1 MPWRATSLWALSGDG
16 AMKLSRYEAH
26 MRRRAARRDALENP
40 HSHSPDQEDILSPE
54 ADEATQEADEAP
66 FALSPEMIA
75 PPLDEKPLVA
85 EADGQLP
92 EPEPD
97 VEDAP
102 NVADAAED
110 ESEVIVVPVPEVAV
124 VNGPVEQAPED
135 AVDEVPA
142 PLPLLWP
149 NLRSVPLDARHLTR
163 NRLITARRE
172 DPAHVAFDVL
182 RTKLLA
188 ALRAKGWHRVAIT
201 SPTPDCGKSF
211 VAANL
216 AISLSRQPSVH
227 TVLMDLDLR
236 RPSLARTLG
245 LSAPGPIASF
255 LKGDTSLE
263 QQFVRP
269 AENALNIGENLAFG
283 LNDRVESYAAELLQA
298 PRTGEVLDNLY
309 ARLRPDVVL
318 FDMPPALYYDDA
330 LGFRPQFDGVLLV
343 IGGGRSTAQ
352 EVRDVKRRFGAET
365 PLLGVVMNRA
375 EDGDIAKYGY

>member
-1 MPWRATSLWALSGDG
+1 MN
-16 AMKLSRYEAH
+16 LSRYEAH
-26 MRRRAARRDALENP
+26 MLRRAARRAALETP
-40 HSHSPDQEDILSPE
+40 EYIPDETEILPPPAEAATPE
-54 ADEATQEADEAP
+54 ADEAP
-66 FALSPEMIA
+66 LALSPENIEAPIA
-75 PPLDEKPLVA
+75 EKSLAP
-85 EADGQLP
+85 EAPAQQMP
-92 EPEPD
+92 EPEPED
-97 VEDAP
+97 VP
-102 NVADAAED
+102 
-110 ESEVIVVPVPEVAV
+110 EVEVEPDIIIVPVPEVAATDASA
-124 VNGPVEQAPED
+124 EETPED
-135 AVDEVPA
+135 PLNEALA

-149 NLRSVPLDARHLTR
+149 NLRRVPLDAKHLAR
-163 NRLITARRE
+163 NRLISATRE

-182 RTKLLA
+182 RTKLLV

-216 AISLSRQPSVH
+216 AISLSRQASVH

-245 LSAPGPIASF
+245 LSAPGPMASF
-255 LKGDTSLE
+255 LTGDTPLE
-263 QQFVRP
+263 QQFIRP
-269 AENALNIGENLAFG
+269 ADNALNIGDNLAFG
-283 LNDRVESYAAELLQA
+283 LNDRVETYAAELLQA
-298 PRTGEVLDNLY
+298 PQTAEVLDNLY

-318 FDMPPALYYDDA
+318 FDMPPALYHDDV

-352 EVRDVKRRFGAET
+352 EVRDVKRRFGADT

>member
-1 MPWRATSLWALSGDG
+1 
-16 AMKLSRYEAH
+16 MKLSRYEAY
-26 MRRRAARRDALENP
+26 MRRRAARRDALGNP
-40 HSHSPDQEDILSPE
+40 QSDTPVQEDIPIPDAEAATPE
-54 ADEATQEADEAP
+54 ADEAP
-66 FALSPEMIA
+66 LALNPENIE
-75 PPLDEKPLVA
+75 PPLAEKPLA
-85 EADGQLP
+85 P

-97 VEDAP
+97 DAP
-102 NVADAAED
+102 DVADEF
-110 ESEVIVVPVPEVAV
+110 EGVPEVVVVPVPEVAA
-124 VNGPVEQAPED
+124 VNEPAEAASDDALDTALAPV
-135 AVDEVPA
+135 
-142 PLPLLWP
+142 PLLWP
-149 NLRSVPLDARHLTR
+149 NLRQVPLDARHLAR
-163 NRLITARRE
+163 NRLISATRE

-216 AISLSRQPSVH
+216 AISLSRQTSVH

-245 LSAPGPIASF
+245 LAAPGPMASF
-255 LKGDTSLE
+255 LTGDTPLE

-269 AENALNIGENLAFG
+269 AKNTLNIGDNLALG
-283 LNDRVESYAAELLQA
+283 LNERVETYAAELLQA
-298 PRTGEVLDNLY
+298 PHTGEVLDDLHT
-309 ARLRPDVVL
+309 RLRPDVVL
-318 FDMPPALYYDDA
+318 FDMPPALYYDDV

-352 EVRDVKRRFGAET
+352 EVRDVKRRFGADT